1 MIPCCPTC
9 GQGVRDPAVARGI
22 YINRIASAGARV
34 VELRLRLRQPFAFP
48 HQRAEA
54 EEQLKRAETDRW
66 LASEGLRDID
76 GATPH
81 PAPEPH
87 ESR

>member
-9 GQGVRDPAVARGI
+9 RQGVRNPAVARGI
-22 YINRIASAGARV
+22 YINRLASAGARI

-54 EEQLKRAETDRW
+54 EAQLKQAETDHW
-66 LASEGLRDID
+66 LASEGLAD
-76 GATPH
+76 TT
-81 PAPEPH
+81 PAPDAE
-87 ESR
+87 ESDDG